1 MLRKPVH
8 SSIFIFLLFIG
19 WFSISCQSDGSL
31 DNPVFSAAADRGEF
45 FLEHQDYKNA
55 FKHYL
60 EAKNACSA
68 AEANRQLY
76 TCGKLA
82 EIYRINGDFL
92 ESEAIATEAFPFFD
106 QSDKPE
112 YKVFIYNCLG
122 INYQEKEDYKNALV
136 YYTKAFR
143 IADSEVDRLSI
154 LNNIAVVYLE
164 SNDYVRAKS
173 TLVPLLSN
181 RTIAQYPLIRAT
193 VLDNL
198 GFALFNLK
206 SPEALG
212 YLNQGLVLREAANH
226 GFGSISS
233 YIHLA
238 TYYLDLDPS
247 LAATYASKG
256 YAEALTVNNPDD
268 QLEALDLLIKTSTG
282 TTLKTYYSQYNALTT
297 ATQKSRQSNRNQFAK
312 IKYDSKKALLE
323 RQRYRQLA
331 IWIPILIFIAALIII
346 ILVRYRNRQKI
357 RRTIY
362 KTETRIAKQLHDE
375 LANDVYQAM
384 TYAETQHLD
393 DQEKKEVLLERLDHI
408 YTRTRNIS
416 QQNSEIPTDATYKT
430 ALLDL
435 LNSFSS
441 DRVNVMVTSSDGIEW
456 SILKKD
462 TKITIYRVLQELL
475 VNMKKHSQCSLV
487 VVSFATKGKV
497 LEITYSDNG
506 KGFVAEG
513 VLKKGL
519 QNVENRIYDLKGTV
533 TFGSETGKGFRVTFS
548 IPK

>member
-8 SSIFIFLLFIG
+8 SSIFIWLLFIG
-19 WFSISCQSDGSL
+19 WFSFSCQSDSSL
-31 DNPVFSAAADRGEF
+31 ANPVFSAAADRGEF
-45 FLEHQDYKNA
+45 YLQRQEYKKA
-55 FKHYL
+55 FKNYL
-60 EAKNACSA
+60 EAKNACSG

-122 INYQEKEDYKNALV
+122 INYQEKEDYKNAII
-136 YYTKAFR
+136 YYNKAFR

-181 RTIAQYPLIRAT
+181 RAIVKYPLVRAT

-198 GFALFNLK
+198 GFALFHLK
-206 SPEALG
+206 SPAALG
-212 YLNQGLVLREAANH
+212 YLKEGLALREAANH
-226 GFGSISS
+226 GFGCIAS

-238 TYYLDLDPS
+238 NYYLAFDPN

-256 YAEALTVNNPDD
+256 YAEALKVNNPDD

-282 TTLKTYYSQYNALTT
+282 TNLKTYYSQYTALST
-297 ATQKSRQSNRNQFAK
+297 AAQKSRQSNRNEFAK
-312 IKYDSKKALLE
+312 IKYDSKKVLVE

-331 IWIPILIFIAALIII
+331 LWIPILVFIAALIVII
-346 ILVRYRNRQKI
+346 VVRYRNRQKI

-441 DRVNVMVTSSDGIEW
+441 DLVHVLVTSSDGIEW
-456 SILKKD
+456 SALTKD
-462 TKITIYRVLQELL
+462 TKIAIYRVLQELL

-506 KGFVAEG
+506 TGFVVDG

>member
-19 WFSISCQSDGSL
+19 WFLFSCQSDGSPV
-31 DNPVFSAAADRGEF
+31 NPVFNAAADRGEF
-45 FLEHQDYKNA
+45 FLQQQDYKNA
-55 FKHYL
+55 FKYYL
-60 EAKNACSA
+60 VAKNACST
-68 AEANRQLY
+68 AEANRHLY

-92 ESEAIATEAFPFFD
+92 ESEAIATEAFAFFD

-122 INYQEKEDYKNALV
+122 INYQEKEDYKNALL
-136 YYTKAFR
+136 YYDKAFR
-143 IADSEVDRLSI
+143 IAASEVDRLSI

-164 SNDYVRAKS
+164 SNDYARAKA

-181 RTIAQYPLIRAT
+181 TTIVHYPLVRAT

-198 GFALFNLK
+198 GFALFKLK
-206 SPEALG
+206 SPASLE
-212 YLNQGLVLREAANH
+212 YLNQGLALREAANH

-238 TYYLDLDPS
+238 NYYLALDPG
-247 LAATYASKG
+247 LASAYASKG
-256 YAEALTVNNPDD
+256 YAAALQVGNPDD

-282 TTLKTYYSQYNALTT
+282 SALKTYYAQYHALATK
-297 ATQKSRQSNRNQFAK
+297 TQKNRQSNRNEFAK
-312 IKYDSKKALLE
+312 IKYDSKKVILE
-323 RQRYRQLA
+323 RERYQQMAL
-331 IWIPILIFIAALIII
+331 WIPILVFIAAFIGIM
-346 ILVRYRNRQKI
+346 LVRYRNRQKI

-384 TYAETQHLD
+384 AFAETQNLD
-393 DQEKKEVLLERLDHI
+393 EPEKKEVLLESLDHI

-416 QQNSEIPTDATYKT
+416 QQNSEIPTDASFKA

-435 LNSFSS
+435 LNSFTSTA
-441 DRVNVMVTSSDGIEW
+441 VTVVVTSSDGIDW
-456 SILKKD
+456 LMAKKD
-462 TKITIYRVLQELL
+462 VKITIYRVLQELL

-506 KGFVAEG
+506 TGFATAG

-519 QNVENRIYDLKGTV
+519 QNVENRIHDLKGTV
-533 TFGSETGKGFRVTFS
+533 TFGSETGKGFRVTFNL
-548 IPK
+548 PK